1 MMRRLGVG
9 LGGGGGAD
17 LSLQFPGWPTVPVQ
31 RMMMLPTRESEA
43 QKADLPGGQLK
54 VPVLGLLKDGQRM

>member
-1 MMRRLGVG
+1 MSPLAMGRMR
-9 LGGGGGAD
+9 AD

-31 RMMMLPTRESEA
+31 RIMILPTRESEA

-54 VPVLGLLKDGQRM
+54 VPLVGLLRGGQQM

>member
-1 MMRRLGVG
+1 M
-9 LGGGGGAD
+9 GAD

-43 QKADLPGGQLK
+43 QKADLWGGQLK
-54 VPVLGLLKDGQRM
+54 VPVLGLLKCGQRMGTWDRRRWTR

>member
-1 MMRRLGVG
+1 M
-9 LGGGGGAD
+9 
-17 LSLQFPGWPTVPVQ
+17 SLQFPGWPTVPVQ